1 MPKFRRRRKPRK
13 PRKPRKQVDDDWI
26 DDEWSLNPDRQHM
39 DSMPAV
45 KDGDDAWK
53 THVERCRT
61 REKRA
66 ERSRKQLCELARR
79 AARLYVE
86 FLYVLWTTCGG
97 TTFPLH
103 TLFWDREDWMCTT
116 YEVQIPDGKNSP
128 VRVVITFRRRR
139 GHDGPVCH
147 TRLIVTTM
155 TRGKGSD
162 TLSILD
168 QGAFVHVR
176 NRAVNGDWTDNETN
190 APLREESFIS
200 VADVCKDKNAVILR
214 SLTQSVGYRFKP
226 DSSNALGDAPD
237 DMRRDGVFVAN
248 LLQANLSPEVVP
260 RPPREAREA
269 ATRAL
274 TGASPELRGDIGYA
288 AELVQRYGI
297 PLSVVADGASPA
309 VGSSLRRYFALR
321 TLALIVQ
328 QDYMRRALDA
338 ESFGC
343 TLNRTELESTS
354 KDDDRF
360 FDNRSV
366 KWLAGH
372 FDVGLPREP
381 VADADADPWTTVNTI
396 LTSYR
401 VPPSY
406 RTWTS
411 VGRHVIAKFV

>member
-1 MPKFRRRRKPRK
+1 
-13 PRKPRKQVDDDWI
+13 
-26 DDEWSLNPDRQHM
+26 M

-45 KDGDDAWK
+45 EDDDDAWT
-53 THVERCRT
+53 THVVRCCA

-66 ERSRKQLCELARR
+66 KRSRKQLSELALRT
-79 AARLYVE
+79 ARLYVE
-86 FLYVLWTTCGG
+86 FLYALWTTCGG

-103 TLFWDREDWMCTT
+103 TLFWDREDWMSTA

-162 TLSILD
+162 ALSILD

-176 NRAVNGDWTDNETN
+176 NHTVNGNWTDNETN
-190 APLREESFIS
+190 THLREESFIS
-200 VADVCKDKNAVILR
+200 VADVCKDNNFVLLR
-214 SLTQSVGYRFKP
+214 ALTQSVGYRFNP
-226 DSSNALGDAPD
+226 ESSNALGDAPD
-237 DMRRDGVFVAN
+237 DMRRDRVFVAN
-248 LLQANLSPEVVP
+248 LLRTILSPEVVP

-274 TGASPELRGDIGYA
+274 TGASPELRGDFGYA

-309 VGSSLRRYFALR
+309 VGSSLRRYVALR

-328 QDYMRRALDA
+328 RDYMRRVLDA
-338 ESFGC
+338 GLLGC

-354 KDDDRF
+354 KDDVW

-366 KWLAGH
+366 KWLAGR

-381 VADADADPWTTVNTI
+381 VADADPWDKVDTI

-401 VPPSY
+401 VSSY
-406 RTWTS
+406 KAWTS

>member
-13 PRKPRKQVDDDWI
+13 PRKPRKQVDDDY
-26 DDEWSLNPDRQHM
+26 WSLDPFRQHRG
-39 DSMPAV
+39 MPAV

-53 THVERCRT
+53 EYVVRCRK

-66 ERSRKQLCELARR
+66 ERSRKQLRELALR

-86 FLYVLWTTCGG
+86 FLFDLWRTCGG

-103 TLFWDREDWMCTT
+103 TLFWDREDWMSTT

-147 TRLIVTTM
+147 TRLIVTAM

-168 QGAFVHVR
+168 KGAFVHVR
-176 NRAVNGDWTDNETN
+176 NRAVNGNWTDNETN
-190 APLREESFIS
+190 APLREESFVS
-200 VADVCKDKNAVILR
+200 VADVCKDKNSVLLR
-214 SLTQSVGYRFKP
+214 ALTQSVGYRFEP

-309 VGSSLRRYFALR
+309 VGSSLRRYVALR

-328 QDYMRRALDA
+328 RDYMRRVLDA
-338 ESFGC
+338 ELFGS

-354 KDDDRF
+354 KDDVWS
-360 FDNRSV
+360 DNRSV
-366 KWLAGH
+366 TWLAERL
-372 FDVGLPREP
+372 DVDLPREP
-381 VADADADPWTTVNTI
+381 VADANPWDKVGTI

-401 VPPSY
+401 VSSY
-406 RTWTS
+406 KAWTS
-411 VGRHVIAKFV
+411 VGRHVIATFV